1 MRVIKREGERV
12 ANSGLVASLLSVGSC
27 RNCCILSGGG
37 CVVACLAYFSAA
49 WPSAWIIDFHCPPK
63 VALSPSLS
71 HTHWTGNSYCCRL
84 AFICQLIPLPTLFS
98 LRPSLSLTNTKERQF
113 IRLSVCLFVCW
124 LRHVVYLFVAV
135 VACNIF
141 SSPPRSS
148 ASWFLLLHLPLRL
161 PPQLALFFQAVAYQ
175 FIFVHSHLRVLLSLI
190 PIPIA
195 PIRSC
200 SPHPPLF
207 PLFLLCNLCFTFPRT
222 AFQLLL
228 FGICFGLVACFDF
241 NPVQTHFVVAMALW
255 PWSLTRA
262 ALTLCRFIQHVY
274 KYILCTIILVYIFN
288 VHNTLALQG
297 ICNANVTLE
306 LYVAWP

>member
-1 MRVIKREGERV
+1 MPPESRAVSLPLSHVLDWQLI
-12 ANSGLVASLLSVGSC
+12 LLSSRIHLSVDSAPHP
-27 RNCCILSGGG
+27 IL
-37 CVVACLAYFSAA
+37 Y
-49 WPSAWIIDFHCPPK
+49 PSF
-63 VALSPSLS
+63 
-71 HTHWTGNSYCCRL
+71 
-84 AFICQLIPLPTLFS
+84 
-98 LRPSLSLTNTKERQF
+98 SLSLTNTKERQF

-141 SSPPRSS
+141 SSLPRSS
-148 ASWFLLLHLPLRL
+148 ASWFLLLHPPLRL

-228 FGICFGLVACFDF
+228 IGICFGLVACFDF

-262 ALTLCRFIQHVY
+262 ALTLCRFIQQVY
-274 KYILCTIILVYIFN
+274 KYIICIILVYIFN

-306 LYVAWP
+306 LLYVAWP

>member
-1 MRVIKREGERV
+1 MPPESRAVSLPLSHPLDWQLI
-12 ANSGLVASLLSVGSC
+12 LLSS
-27 RNCCILSGGG
+27 RIHLS
-37 CVVACLAYFSAA
+37 VDSA
-49 WPSAWIIDFHCPPK
+49 PHPI
-63 VALSPSLS
+63 LSPS
-71 HTHWTGNSYCCRL
+71 
-84 AFICQLIPLPTLFS
+84 F
-98 LRPSLSLTNTKERQF
+98 SLSLTQKSVSLF
-113 IRLSVCLFVCW
+113 VYPFVCLFVCCVTLFICLSLSSHATYFH
-124 LRHVVYLFVAV
+124 LRPAAPPLGSSFCIYL
-135 VACNIF
+135 
-141 SSPPRSS
+141 S
-148 ASWFLLLHLPLRL
+148 HL

-228 FGICFGLVACFDF
+228 IGICFGLVACFDF

-274 KYILCTIILVYIFN
+274 KYIQCIILVYIFN

-297 ICNANVTLE
+297 ICDANVTLE

>member
-1 MRVIKREGERV
+1 M
-12 ANSGLVASLLSVGSC
+12 ANSGWRVVASLLSVGSC

-37 CVVACLAYFSAA
+37 CDVACLAYFSAA

-84 AFICQLIPLPTLFS
+84 AFICLLIPLPTLFS

-148 ASWFLLLHLPLRL
+148 ASWFLLLHLPLPPPASAGIVFSGRRL
-161 PPQLALFFQAVAYQ
+161 SVYFRSFPFACATVADPNPHCAHSFVFPPSPSLSPFPTLQ
-175 FIFVHSHLRVLLSLI
+175 FVLHFPSHCFPAPPYWHMFWPGRVFRL
-190 PIPIA
+190 
-195 PIRSC
+195 
-200 SPHPPLF
+200 
-207 PLFLLCNLCFTFPRT
+207 
-222 AFQLLL
+222 
-228 FGICFGLVACFDF
+228 
-241 NPVQTHFVVAMALW
+241 
-255 PWSLTRA
+255 
-262 ALTLCRFIQHVY
+262 
-274 KYILCTIILVYIFN
+274 
-288 VHNTLALQG
+288 
-297 ICNANVTLE
+297 
-306 LYVAWP
+306 